1 MLRFLSPEGHP
12 GEVRW
17 PVFSEE
23 AMGGA
28 SWTLNLVGLAW
39 HPHWDLLGWCGQW
52 REDTDFVPT
61 VGPGMPVGALSWSV
75 PQHPPE
81 GPCVLLLSPRPCT
94 PADQNWGTSGRSP
107 EDGGTQSTFLLG
119 SRVEEKSLV
128 LPFLRKQS

>member
-1 MLRFLSPEGHP
+1 MLGFLSPEGHP

-61 VGPGMPVGALSWSV
+61 VGPGMPVGHVKCFALNGISSMLLV
-75 PQHPPE
+75 VTLDADLHHSSCFPP
-81 GPCVLLLSPRPCT
+81 GMSKCV
-94 PADQNWGTSGRSP
+94 Q
-107 EDGGTQSTFLLG
+107 
-119 SRVEEKSLV
+119 LV
-128 LPFLRKQS
+128 DS

>member
-1 MLRFLSPEGHP
+1 MLGFLSPEGHP

-61 VGPGMPVGALSWSV
+61 VGPGMPVAPHT
-75 PQHPPE
+75 PQLKFRAEKDH
-81 GPCVLLLSPRPCT
+81 
-94 PADQNWGTSGRSP
+94 AQNR
-107 EDGGTQSTFLLG
+107 
-119 SRVEEKSLV
+119 
-128 LPFLRKQS
+128 